1 MNNPMDANANANA
14 NAAAAA
20 AAPHPKAR
28 PLRVLV
34 VDDNRDAADSLVL
47 LLSLSGH
54 ATRAAYDGREGL
66 QQILAWAPDIAFV
79 DIGMPGMDGYELA
92 RTLRGRAAETV
103 ATAETVRAN
112 SMVLAAVTGWGSE
125 SDERRS
131 RDAGFDLHFT
141 KPVALEAVEAVLARL
156 AAGQPL

>member
-1 MNNPMDANANANA
+1 M
-14 NAAAAA
+14 
-20 AAPHPKAR
+20 
-28 PLRVLV
+28 LV

-92 RTLRGRAAETV
+92 RTLRGRATETV
-103 ATAETVRAN
+103 ETAETLRVN
-112 SMVLAAVTGWGSE
+112 SPMLVAVTGWGSE

-156 AAGQPL
+156 VAGQPL